1 MSTPQLG
8 NRTIAGRYT
17 VEGTLG
23 QGAVGNVYRV
33 RDRRSDAP
41 IALKRVRAEGDRGAR
56 HRALLAREF
65 HTLVQL
71 QHPRIIE
78 VYDYGLDDEGPYYTM
93 ELLDGDDMRSRGRVE
108 WRDACALLCDVASS
122 LAILHSRGLIHR
134 DVSARN
140 VRSTSEGRAKLIDFG
155 AMMPMGL
162 AKDVVGTP
170 PFIAPEALQLQVLDA
185 RVDLFALGAL
195 GYFMLTGRNAYP
207 ARKLSELR
215 DVWRT
220 TPSPPHRI
228 AKDVPE
234 ALSRLI
240 MQLLQLDRSARPDTA
255 AEVMQR
261 LSAIADLPLDDH
273 ASVSRSYLST
283 PAIFGRERQL
293 LALRRRVLALA
304 RGEGGTIMV
313 DGAPGSGR
321 SRLLDACVLEAKLVG
336 ATVVRADASDAI
348 AGELGV
354 ARALAEQLAQAFP
367 DRAASLGR
375 LQADVLGAVISSLD
389 MSPRPMQ
396 VPVGP
401 LGTSMPPG
409 AESLP
414 DRGRLLREL
423 RDFVIELARGQ
434 RVMIAVDDVDQIDA
448 FSATWLAALGH
459 KIGKQSI
466 IIAVAVSK
474 DADFTS
480 VTHLKVLRDAA
491 TCVSAE
497 PLDAVQTEALV
508 RSVFGDVANV
518 QLVAAR
524 VFALAQGSP
533 RTTMEL
539 AQHLVDGKLA
549 RYSGGAWSLPDTLEG
564 VELPR
569 DLLASLNARL
579 RVLAPESLALAQ
591 ALAIS
596 DGDPIT
602 LDDYAAISG
611 LASAG
616 QVFQALDE
624 LVARR
629 VLVAEGERYRLAQQ
643 GYVEALLAAMP
654 CELARATHARLGEL
668 LLSRSLRPLRVAQ
681 HFMRAGREAEAIVI
695 LTALDLPSEP
705 FELALIEEALEAAR
719 RLALPKL
726 HERLLRDALLGRAPT
741 RSAIDIFRK
750 HVGTALEQ
758 LERESGLRDYHEM
771 SHLPESERLGAA
783 LTTAQARHDA
793 TPESERGLP
802 PIDAIRELARTCAS
816 CCSVALQTFDLAS
829 LESLPD
835 FGPLVPLSPALGVMA
850 QLVHASCESLS
861 GRTLAARTTYQA
873 MLARMAE
880 PDRGGFDEIY
890 SRGVRLGVHYLLG
903 LVEASMAM
911 SHAETH
917 AAVLEADPEHR
928 VNAWRVRV
936 SLNLNR
942 GNADE
947 ARKCQR
953 RAELLQLQEPVA
965 QRYLGTSA
973 GFEMLANVVSGDL
986 LGLKRTTDAVG
997 EIARRLTGWQPL
1009 HALGLAH
1016 YRALQGDLHAALDAL
1031 RPAHAIAIAGRHPYY
1046 PHVAAAQIGWLSELG
1061 EHALAV
1067 SVGREHVA
1075 VCERLQLGAT
1085 DRWVY
1090 QAFALALARF
1100 GEHTAAVELC
1110 ERVIATN
1117 ESLGISGLP
1126 LGALYETRARIAIA
1140 GEDEAGFERAVERCA
1155 IEYKK
1160 GGSPALAAKL
1170 ARLVDEARKVEV
1182 LRSDPPPAAS
1192 SLVEQT
1198 HTATEHHTVQSL
1210 MFECSDDRDRA
1221 RCALTL
1227 LLNGSTSRAAH
1238 LYGVRE
1244 NGLELL
1250 SSLPEAGEDEAMLV
1264 WAEACLRAEIDS
1276 CEVTETA
1283 TAAIGAE
1290 REESNEHSPGRYADA
1305 LGQVFE
1311 PVFLEQRDD
1320 AGVLIVAV
1328 LALHVPFSLRT
1339 VPPKDLLAQ
1348 IADQL
1353 LEHGDVIGVRV

>member
-1 MSTPQLG
+1 VSTQLG
-8 NRTIAGRYT
+8 TRTIAGRYT

-93 ELLDGDDMRSRGRVE
+93 ELLDGDDMRSRGRIG

-140 VRSTSEGRAKLIDFG
+140 VRSTAEGRAKLIDFG

-207 ARKLSELR
+207 ARKLAELR

-220 TPSPPHRI
+220 SPVPPNRI
-228 AKDVPE
+228 ARDAPE
-234 ALSRLI
+234 ALSRII
-240 MQLLQLDRSARPDTA
+240 MQLLALDRGARPDTA

-273 ASVSRSYLST
+273 AAVSRSYLST
-283 PAIFGRERQL
+283 PAMFGRERQL
-293 LALRRRVLALA
+293 LVMRRRVLALA
-304 RGEGGTIMV
+304 RSEGGTIMI
-313 DGAPGSGR
+313 DGAPGNGR

-336 ATVVRADASDAI
+336 ATVVRAGASDAV

-367 DRAASLGR
+367 ERAAALGR
-375 LQADVLGAVISSLD
+375 LHADVLGAVVSSLD
-389 MSPRPMQ
+389 VNPRP
-396 VPVGP
+396 VALPVGP
-401 LGTSMPPG
+401 LGTSMPPS
-409 AESLP
+409 AETLP

-423 RDFVIELARGQ
+423 RDFVVELARGQ
-434 RVMIAVDDVDQIDA
+434 RVLIAVDDVEQIDA
-448 FSATWLAALGH
+448 FSATWLAALAH
-459 KIGKQSI
+459 KVSKHAI
-466 IIAVAVSK
+466 IIAVSVSK
-474 DADFTS
+474 DADFTGL
-480 VTHLKVLRDAA
+480 THLKVLRDAA

-497 PLDAVQTEALV
+497 PLDAAQTEALL
-508 RSVFGDVANV
+508 RSVFGDVTNV
-518 QLVAAR
+518 RIVAAR
-524 VFALAQGSP
+524 IFALAQGSP

-539 AQHLVDGKLA
+539 SQHLVDEKLA

-569 DLLASLNARL
+569 DLLASLVARL
-579 RVLAPESLALAQ
+579 GALGHDSLVLAEALAV
-591 ALAIS
+591 S
-596 DGDPIT
+596 ESDPIT
-602 LDDYAAISG
+602 LDDYATISG
-611 LASAG
+611 LPSPG
-616 QVFQALDE
+616 IVFQALDE

-643 GYVEALLAAMP
+643 GYVEALLCGIP
-654 CELARATHARLGEL
+654 EARARAVHSRLGDL
-668 LLSRSLRPLRVAQ
+668 LLSRSLRPLRVAH
-681 HFMRAGREAEAIVI
+681 HFMRAGREVEAITI
-695 LTALDLPSEP
+695 LTALDLPNEA
-705 FELALIEEALEAAR
+705 FDLGLIEDALGAAQRLELAPLKA
-719 RLALPKL
+719 
-726 HERLLRDALLGRAPT
+726 RLLRDALLARAPT
-741 RSAIDIFRK
+741 RGAIDVFRR
-750 HVGTALEQ
+750 HVGTALE
-758 LERESGLRDYHEM
+758 LLDRECGLRDYRAL
-771 SHLPESERLGAA
+771 SHLPDAERLGTA
-783 LTTAQARHDA
+783 LASAQARYDA
-793 TPESERGLP
+793 TPANERGLP
-802 PIDAIRELARTCAS
+802 PIDAIRELARYSAN

-829 LESLPD
+829 LENLPD
-835 FGPLVPLSPALGVMA
+835 FSPLVPLSPALGVMS
-850 QLVHASCESLS
+850 QLVRASCESLA
-861 GRTLAARTTYQA
+861 GRTLSARSMYQA

-880 PDRGGFDEIY
+880 PDHGGFDEGY
-890 SRGVRLGVHYLLG
+890 YRGVRLAIHYLLG

-911 SHAETH
+911 PSAETH
-917 AAVLEADPEHR
+917 AAICEADPEHR
-928 VNAWRVRV
+928 VNAWRIRV

-942 GNADE
+942 GYADE

-986 LGLKRTTDAVG
+986 LGVKRSTDAVG
-997 EIARRLTGWQPL
+997 ELARRFVGWQPL

-1016 YRALQGDLHAALDAL
+1016 YRALQGDLQGALEAL
-1031 RPAHAIAIAGRHPYY
+1031 RPAHALAVAGRNPYY
-1046 PHVAAAQIGWLSELG
+1046 PHIAAAQIMWLSDLG
-1061 EHALAV
+1061 EHELAV

-1075 VCERLQLGAT
+1075 VCERLQLVST
-1085 DRWVY
+1085 DRYVY
-1090 QAFALALARF
+1090 QAYAIAIARF
-1100 GEHTAAVELC
+1100 GEHAAAVALC
-1110 ERVIATN
+1110 ERVIATS
-1117 ESLGISGLP
+1117 EALGTSGL
-1126 LGALYETRARIAIA
+1126 LIGALYEARARVAIA
-1140 GEDEAGFERAVERCA
+1140 CDDEVAFEAAAERCA
-1155 IEYKK
+1155 LEYKK
-1160 GGSPALAAKL
+1160 GGSPALAARL
-1170 ARLVDEARKVEV
+1170 ARLLDEARKVEV
-1182 LRSDPPPAAS
+1182 LRSEPPPSANAAI
-1192 SLVEQT
+1192 EQT
-1198 HTATEHHTVQSL
+1198 NSATEHHTVQSL
-1210 MFECSDDRDRA
+1210 MFECADDRDRA

-1238 LYGVRE
+1238 LYGIRE

-1250 SSLPEAGEDEAMLV
+1250 ASLPETGEDGAMLG
-1264 WAEACLRAEIDS
+1264 WIGMCLRAEIDS
-1276 CEVTETA
+1276 SDITETA
-1283 TAAIGAE
+1283 TAANGTE
-1290 REESNEHSPGRYADA
+1290 REEHGPGRYVDGH
-1305 LGQVFE
+1305 GQVFE
-1311 PVFLEQRDD
+1311 PIFLEQRDES
-1320 AGVLIVAV
+1320 GVLIVAV

-1339 VPPKDLLAQ
+1339 VPPKDLLVQ
-1348 IADQL
+1348 IADQMI
-1353 LEHGDVIGVRV
+1353 EHGDVIGVRV